1 MASSNIQK
9 NSNVARVKAYRG
21 GDFFYKWL
29 NFIKPLHSLTNLEM
43 KVLSLIL
50 AKRQELIM
58 VVKDDRIINNLLRS
72 SGVRKEIR
80 DELGMTSTQFNILYG
95 KLKRTGVINEYGLVG
110 KYIPNVEFESNEYRL
125 ILTFDISDKKDESIP
140 S

>member
-1 MASSNIQK
+1 MANNIQK
-9 NSNVARVKAYRG
+9 NSNVARIKAFRG

-29 NFIKPLHSLTNLEM
+29 DFIKPLHALTNLEM

-80 DELGMTSTQFNILYG
+80 DELGMTATQFNILYG
-95 KLKRTGVINEYGLVG
+95 KLKKVGVINEYGLVG
-110 KYIPNVEFESNEYRL
+110 KYIPNVESDSSEYRL
-125 ILTFDISDKKDESIP
+125 ILNFEINEKADESVP

>member
-1 MASSNIQK
+1 MANNIQK
-9 NSNVARVKAYRG
+9 NSNVARVKAYKG

-29 NFIKPLHSLTNLEM
+29 NFIKPLHTLTNLEM

-58 VVKDDRIINNLLRS
+58 VVRDDKIINNLLRS
-72 SGVRKEIR
+72 SGIRKEIR
-80 DELGMTSTQFNILYG
+80 DELEMTATQFNILYG
-95 KLKRTGVINEYGLVG
+95 KLKKVGVINEYGLVN

-125 ILTFDISDKKDESIP
+125 ILTFDILEKKNESVP